1 MSEKIQQTHTERDA
15 FVYIRQSSMHQVRNH
30 LEGQSRQYGLR
41 ERAQALGFR
50 RVQVI
55 DEDLGRS
62 GTGSVERPGFG
73 RLLTAV
79 CSGTVG
85 AVLALEASRLA
96 RNNRDWHHLIDLCA
110 MAGTLVIDHDGIY
123 NPSLLNDRLLLGL
136 KGTMSEFE
144 ISLLR
149 QRAQEAFRQKVKRGL
164 VMTQVPVGYVRTEDE
179 GMEKTPDRQIQ
190 DAIGGIF
197 RKFQELGSIRQV
209 LLWYRDEKLLVP
221 ALSRES
227 GNRKVVWI
235 EPIYPRIFGILKNPT
250 YAGTFVWGRKQTRT
264 SIVDGRARKT
274 AGHAR
279 PLDQWEVNI
288 PDHHEGYITWDEYMR
303 NQAQIAT
310 NAGWN
315 SRMGVPGSAPG
326 GAARS
331 GPALLAGLLRCARCG
346 RALQVTYTHSK
357 NHGPLPRYACGGSH
371 ARKMV
376 RNCVTFAGTRVDRE
390 VAAEVLD
397 ALQPLGIQ
405 AAFDALEQSQSQVDE
420 KRRSLELALQKARYE
435 AGRIERQYQSTE
447 PENRLVAAELEKRWN
462 NALTHVAEME
472 QRVDEAVTAAPPLTA
487 EQREDLLRLGDDLE
501 QLWDMPGSPASLKKR
516 LLRTVLKEIV
526 ADTTAEP
533 PTVRLKLHWVGGS
546 HTEVIVR
553 KNKTGHHDH
562 VNSEEVTELI
572 RELALVSK
580 DVAIVAILNRLGY
593 RTGTGNTWTE
603 KRVQHV
609 RHTKGIPACP
619 PPDQRPWITMQQAAQ
634 ILGVSEMVV
643 RRLISEKTLPARQI
657 VKFAPWTITRTDL
670 DLPAVRRRIRLVHTG
685 HRSPLIESG
694 NAQTP
699 MFTDSSEV

>member
-1 MSEKIQQTHTERDA
+1 
-15 FVYIRQSSMHQVRNH
+15 
-30 LEGQSRQYGLR
+30 
-41 ERAQALGFR
+41 
-50 RVQVI
+50 
-55 DEDLGRS
+55 
-62 GTGSVERPGFG
+62 
-73 RLLTAV
+73 
-79 CSGTVG
+79 
-85 AVLALEASRLA
+85 
-96 RNNRDWHHLIDLCA
+96 
-110 MAGTLVIDHDGIY
+110 
-123 NPSLLNDRLLLGL
+123 
-136 KGTMSEFE
+136 
-144 ISLLR
+144 
-149 QRAQEAFRQKVKRGL
+149 
-164 VMTQVPVGYVRTEDE
+164 
-179 GMEKTPDRQIQ
+179 
-190 DAIGGIF
+190 
-197 RKFQELGSIRQV
+197 
-209 LLWYRDEKLLVP
+209 
-221 ALSRES
+221 
-227 GNRKVVWI
+227 
-235 EPIYPRIFGILKNPT
+235 
-250 YAGTFVWGRKQTRT
+250 
-264 SIVDGRARKT
+264 
-274 AGHAR
+274 
-279 PLDQWEVNI
+279 
-288 PDHHEGYITWDEYMR
+288 
-303 NQAQIAT
+303 
-310 NAGWN
+310 
-315 SRMGVPGSAPG
+315 
-326 GAARS
+326 
-331 GPALLAGLLRCARCG
+331 
-346 RALQVTYTHSK
+346 
-357 NHGPLPRYACGGSH
+357 
-371 ARKMV
+371 MV

-487 EQREDLLRLGDDLE
+487 EQREYLLRLGDDLE

-546 HTEVIVR
+546 HTELIVR

-685 HRSPLIESG
+685 RRSPLIESG